1 MDWQSLLR
9 DAGPPLLAALAAV
22 GVDRLTERRGL
33 RPPGFATPWRR
44 VAASFL
50 LALVL
55 WAGVFGPLG
64 TLGEA
69 TELDV
74 SKLTEGQLFLLH
86 GLLVAF
92 LAAWYA
98 LGFAGLSP
106 GGAAGGLAAQFGL
119 RAARPA
125 VELGLGLAAG
135 AVAWAAVILALVV
148 VAALVWWIAGPD
160 ALPKRPP
167 PIVPWIAG
175 LPIGLRL
182 LVCVSAGLV
191 EEGFFRGFLQPRAG
205 ILIATVFFAM
215 AHLAYEQPLML
226 VGITLLSLLFSGLV
240 VWRQN
245 ILAAAA
251 AHFTFDAIQ
260 LLVVI
265 PLALRVLEGELGGAP
280 IAGVAAAAAGLLLN

>member
-9 DAGPPLLAALAAV
+9 GAGPPLLAALAAV

-33 RPPGFATPWRR
+33 LPPGFATPWRR
-44 VAASFL
+44 LIASFL
-50 LALVL
+50 LSLVL
-55 WAGVFGPLG
+55 WAGIFGPLA
-64 TLGEA
+64 TLGRA
-69 TELDV
+69 SELDV
-74 SKLTEGQLFLLH
+74 SQLTEGQLFLLH

-98 LGFAGLSP
+98 LGFAGL
-106 GGAAGGLAAQFGL
+106 AAGGAGAGFAAQLGV

-125 VELGLGLAAG
+125 LELGLGLAAG
-135 AVAWAAVILALVV
+135 VAAWLAVILTLAA
-148 VAALVWWIAGPD
+148 VAAVVWWIAGPD
-160 ALPKRPP
+160 ALPQKPP

-175 LPIGLRL
+175 LPLGLRL
-182 LVCVSAGLV
+182 LVCVSAGVV

-265 PLALRVLEGELGGAP
+265 PLALRVLEGKLGGVP
-280 IAGVAAAAAGLLLN
+280 IAAGALAAAGLLLD